1 MNARNE
7 AQVTQVDDIRLTP
20 ILIIFHR
27 RWPSLL
33 VGLSLGVLI
42 AIAYVLF
49 ASRSYESHSVVQIGR
64 VHEVGPV
71 ENVDTLAVQLIDQY
85 GPERRK
91 ADQDPAAYLKQVTK
105 LPGQN
110 TLRLVAV
117 GPSPDTAKAF
127 LVDVVTKLMASH
139 ERIYQQALDPLRQRL
154 AGIDVQISLATTQIT
169 QFNELITR
177 LKQLQPTQA
186 ALVAIER
193 GRLYPELAQLE
204 RDRIALSQH
213 IIKPFSSP
221 SEIITTPAQ
230 PSSAVAPRK
239 FIVIAAGMVLGVAL
253 GLLFVFVREF
263 LGNIRTTSAPH
274 TGRN

>member
-1 MNARNE
+1 MNALNE
-7 AQVTQVDDIRLTP
+7 PQATRVDEIRLMP
-20 ILIIFHR
+20 VLVVFRR

-33 VGLSLGVLI
+33 VGLILGISI

-49 ASRSYESHSVVQIGR
+49 ASPSYESHSIVQIGR

-85 GPERRK
+85 GQERKRN
-91 ADQDPAAYLKQVTK
+91 DRDAATYLKQVTK

-110 TLRLVAV
+110 TLKLVAV
-117 GPSPDTAKAF
+117 GPSPDKAKAL

-139 ERIYQQALDPLRQRL
+139 ERIYQQVLDPLRQRL
-154 AGIDVQISLATTQIT
+154 EGIDVQINLTTTQIT

-177 LKQLQPTQA
+177 LKQSQPTQA
-186 ALVAIER
+186 VLAAIER
-193 GRLYPELAQLE
+193 GRLYPELVQLE
-204 RDRIALSQH
+204 RDRIALRQH
-213 IIKPFSSP
+213 IIKPFSAP
-221 SEIITTPAQ
+221 SEIVTGPLQ

-253 GLLFVFVREF
+253 GLFFAFVSEF
-263 LGNIRTTSAPH
+263 LANIRTMSAPT
-274 TGRN
+274 TGSN